1 MRSVFGWAEARAH
14 DATTAT
20 ERSAAG
26 LTVLISNI
34 DHLCA
39 RLGGDCRL
47 GGTCRT
53 CQGAERIRVLAYFLV
68 RSVAL

>member
-1 MRSVFGWAEARAH
+1 MRSVFGWAEARTH

-26 LTVLISNI
+26 WTVLISNI

-39 RLGGDCRL
+39 RLGGGCRL
-47 GGTCRT
+47 GGT
-53 CQGAERIRVLAYFLV
+53 VLSYLPGLSEFE
-68 RSVAL
+68 SS